1 MDSTKLEKL
10 RNNFQ
15 DMNTVECCSICIDMC
30 EKGCIVTPCHHIF
43 HKECYKSWKK
53 HSLLSSDYVRCPNCN
68 YTIETKHHTPNE
80 VSPEYRDKMCCF
92 ITCLFIMGNTIFLA
106 LKFSKIA

>member
-1 MDSTKLEKL
+1 MTTAIDI
-10 RNNFQ
+10 
-15 DMNTVECCSICIDMC
+15 VECCSICIDTC
-30 EKGCIVTPCHHIF
+30 EKGYIVTPCHHIF

-68 YTIETKHHTPNE
+68 YTIEIKHHTPIE
-80 VSPEYRDKMCCF
+80 VSPEYWDNEFLISLCVKMCCS
-92 ITCLFIMGNTIFLA
+92 ITCIFIMGSTIFLA